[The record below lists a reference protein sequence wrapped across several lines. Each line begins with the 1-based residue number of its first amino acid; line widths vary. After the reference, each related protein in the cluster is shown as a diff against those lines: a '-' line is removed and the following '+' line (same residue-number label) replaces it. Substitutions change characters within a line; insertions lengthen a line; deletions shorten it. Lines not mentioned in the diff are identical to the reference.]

1 MDVQSVLRTALGLA
15 HNVLEGTMADVT
27 AEQALWT
34 PGGRGIPIGAQY
46 FHILVTEDR
55 FVQGSFQGAATLAE
69 SSWAGR
75 TGCATLPPRLP
86 ESWDAWS
93 HEVRVDL
100 PAARQYAQAVYAATD
115 AFLAGADQATL
126 ERLVGQQRPMPIAD
140 LTAGVLL
147 QHVASH
153 CGEISAFKGL
163 QGLKGYP
170 F

>member
-27 AEQALWT
+27 DAQALWT
-34 PGGRGIPIGAQY
+34 PGERGIPIGAQY
-46 FHILVTEDR
+46 FHILLTEDR
-55 FVQGSFQGAATLAE
+55 FVQGTFQGTATLAE

-75 TGCATLPPRLP
+75 TGGAELPPRLP
-86 ESWDAWS
+86 DSWDAWS
-93 HEVRVDL
+93 RRVHVDL
-100 PAARQYAQAVYAATD
+100 SAAHQYAQAVYAATD

-140 LTAGVLL
+140 FAAGVML
-147 QHVASH
+147 QHVANH
-153 CGEISAFKGL
+153 CGEISAFKGV